1 MLRRLLALTTAV
13 TWVIAPPALTAQ
25 ERPADDL
32 LTVGK
37 YLDYETV
44 GEPTVSPDGAQ
55 VIFTRRSVDKMKDN
69 FESALWIMNADGS
82 KLRFLVKGSG
92 ATWSPDGTRI
102 AYLAEAG
109 ATGTEPGRPQIFV
122 RYMDAEGAIT
132 QVTNVQRAPGAP
144 KWSPDGKWLGFTMFV
159 PKETT
164 WKIDLPAAP
173 AGAQWTKAPRI
184 VDNLLYRADRTG
196 YLEMGFTH
204 FFVVPAIGGTPRQV
218 TKGDWNAGPR
228 GIAGGGSWDWMPD
241 GRTVIVT
248 GNDSPDAE
256 RQYQRS
262 NLYAI
267 DVAFGTKRRL
277 TTQDGQWG
285 GPRPSPDGKLIAF
298 TGYPADRPVSYRAQ
312 DIYTIAP
319 DGSGMTLR
327 SQGLDRDPGGL
338 TWAHDGTGLYFTVQD
353 KGVSNLWF
361 MALGSVP
368 KPVTTGTQ
376 VLSGVDI
383 AKNGIAFAV
392 RSEFRLPPD
401 IVRFDLK
408 KPAALTQ
415 LTDVNTDILA
425 GVKLAD
431 EDEIWY
437 TSSGGAKVQGWV
449 VKPPTFTP
457 GRKYP
462 LILEIHGGPHGNYNT
477 AFNFQFQNFAAN
489 GFVVLYTNPR
499 GSTGYG
505 SLFGNAIF
513 HAYPSVDYDD
523 LMAAVDTVIG
533 RGYVDTQHMYVG
545 GCSGGG
551 VLSSWVIGH
560 TDRFAA
566 AAVRCPVIDWLAF
579 AGETDIPL
587 FTYNF
592 FDKPFWEDPKPWLEH
607 SSLMYVGHVKTPTML
622 MTGVLDMRTPMPQTE
637 EFYSALKM
645 RGIPAVLLR
654 FENEWHGTGSRPSNW
669 MRTQLYMMSWYR
681 KWPAGSAA
689 VAAGEGQDR

>member
-1 MLRRLLALTTAV
+1 MTRRFPVLTLAMTLVA
-13 TWVIAPPALTAQ
+13 AGALPAQ
-25 ERPADDL
+25 ERPSDTL

-44 GEPTVSPDGAQ
+44 AEPTVSPDGAQ

-69 FESALWIMNADGS
+69 FETQLWIMNADGTRQ
-82 KLRFLVKGSG
+82 RFLVKGGG
-92 ATWSPDGTRI
+92 AVWSPDGTRI
-102 AYLAEAG
+102 AYVAEAG
-109 ATGTEPGRPQIFV
+109 ASGTEPGRPQIFV

-132 QVTNVQRAPGAP
+132 QVTNVQRGPGAP

-159 PKETT
+159 PKEMQ
-164 WKIDLPAAP
+164 WRIDLPAAP
-173 AGAQWTKAPRI
+173 TGAQWTKAPRI

-196 YLEMGFTH
+196 YLEMGYTH
-204 FFVVPAIGGTPRQV
+204 VFVVPATGGTPRQI
-218 TKGDWNAGPR
+218 TRGDWNAGPR
-228 GIAGGGSWDWMPD
+228 GIAGGGSFDWMPD
-241 GRTVIVT
+241 GRTIVT
-248 GNDSPDAE
+248 SGNDSPDAE
-256 RQYQRS
+256 RMYQRS

-267 DVAFGTKRRL
+267 DVATGAKKRL
-277 TTQDGQWG
+277 TTQDGNWT
-285 GPRPSPDGKLIAF
+285 GPRVSEDGKLIAF
-298 TGYPADRPVSYRAQ
+298 TGFPAAGPVSYHAD

-327 SQGLDRDPGGL
+327 TQGVDRDIGGVN
-338 TWAHDGTGLYFTVQD
+338 WAADGKGLYFIVQD
-353 KGVSNLWF
+353 KGTSNLWF
-361 MALGSVP
+361 APLGAAA
-368 KPVTTGTQ
+368 KQVTTGTHMLGQ
-376 VLSGVDI
+376 VDI

-392 RSEFRLPPD
+392 RSSYTLPPD
-401 IVRFDLK
+401 LVRFDLK
-408 KPAALTQ
+408 KPAGFTQ
-415 LTDVNTDILA
+415 LTDVNADILA
-425 GVKLAD
+425 GVKLG
-431 EDEIWY
+431 EVEEVWY
-437 TSSGGAKVQGWV
+437 TSSGGAKVEGWV
-449 VKPPTFTP
+449 VKPPGFTP
-457 GRKYP
+457 AKKYP

-477 AFNFQFQNFAAN
+477 GFNFQFQNFAAN

-499 GSTGYG
+499 GSTSYG
-505 SLFGNAIF
+505 SAFGNAIF
-513 HAYPSVDYDD
+513 RAYPSVDYDD
-523 LMAAVDTVIG
+523 LMAGVDTVIG
-533 RGYVDTQHMYVG
+533 RGYVDTRHMYVG

-592 FDKPFWEDPKPWLEH
+592 FEKPFWEDPKPWLEH
-607 SSLMYVGHVKTPTML
+607 SSVMYVGHVKTPTML

-681 KWPAGSAA
+681 KWPTETTAA
-689 VAAGEGQDR
+689 VGGGTER